1 MCAHTK
7 LSCVRWV
14 QMNKI
19 SSKRMQLNCKLVSDS
34 FINVS
39 PSPRRR
45 SKTLNARRS
54 LSHTPSTIPPKS
66 LFYLPQSLLKSF
78 LKIHNTTK
86 LNRQIEI
93 PVSKVS
99 LLFRISFR
107 NFPEI
112 FRVQVPLGSG
122 YTRLRRGVLSLPRTS
137 FSQGWMGC
145 NLHPLF
151 RERNE
156 FPQPLSF
163 AQPQT
168 LLFFSTASKR
178 IAGRNR
184 SEGPQTNFIGERR
197 EVASALVDTRK
208 VARPKLS
215 HLVLLE

>member
-14 QMNKI
+14 QMNNV
-19 SSKRMQLNCKLVSDS
+19 SSKRMQLNCNLVSDS

-39 PSPRRR
+39 PSPRRH
-45 SKTLNARRS
+45 SKNARRS
-54 LSHTPSTIPPKS
+54 LSHTPSMTPPKS
-66 LFYLPQSLLKSF
+66 LFYLPQSPLKSF
-78 LKIHNTTK
+78 LKIRNTTK
-86 LNRQIEI
+86 LNRHIEI

-99 LLFRISFR
+99 LLCRISFR

-122 YTRLRRGVLSLPRTS
+122 YTRLRRGVFSIPRTS
-137 FSQGWMGC
+137 LSQGWMGWDGIPRDSSSI
-145 NLHPLF
+145 L
-151 RERNE
+151 REKQERN
-156 FPQPLSF
+156 PQPFSF

-184 SEGPQTNFIGERR
+184 SEVPQTNFIGERR
-197 EVASALVDTRK
+197 GVASTFVDTRK
-208 VARPKLS
+208 
-215 HLVLLE
+215 